1 MVVRTKRKCLSAD
14 KDVKTGKGRSI
25 MTNTIIN
32 TIVTN
37 NNGAIND
44 HTGKVQEL
52 AGICQLQNGNIGALL
67 DTDKAYSI
75 NELYV
80 DKDGVPH
87 ISTKSITGVVTVYN
101 DVTTKEGI
109 AIFNNGITLDSHKI
123 AKVVLIKVIN
133 A

>member
-1 MVVRTKRKCLSAD
+1 M
-14 KDVKTGKGRSI
+14 TG
-25 MTNTIIN
+25 TIIN

-52 AGICQLQNGNIGALL
+52 LGICQLQNGNIGALL

-75 NELYV
+75 NKLYV
-80 DKDGVPH
+80 ENGVPH
-87 ISTKSITGVVTVYN
+87 ISTESITGVVTVYN
-101 DVTTKEGI
+101 DVTSKEGI
-109 AIFNNGITLDSHKI
+109 AVFNNSITLNSRKI
-123 AKVVLIKVIN
+123 VKVVLIKVIS